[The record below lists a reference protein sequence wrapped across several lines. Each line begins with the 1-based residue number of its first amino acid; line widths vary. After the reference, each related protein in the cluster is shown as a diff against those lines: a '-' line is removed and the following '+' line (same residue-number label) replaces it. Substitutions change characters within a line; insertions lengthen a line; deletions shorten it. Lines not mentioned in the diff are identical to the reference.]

1 MLYSTRSK
9 LISTFLGVALL
20 VGLVAIYTGRQLL
33 YETVLGETESRISL
47 DLNAARRDYQDNIDT
62 ISTVLNIAAFDREFQ
77 GSVLRK
83 ETGKLT
89 WKLRYIAQQAGLDFA
104 GVASA
109 EGVVISR
116 VGPVGASAPV
126 NPSAPG
132 NPLVGYVIRHG
143 SSIAGTVVLDRSFLM
158 SESPALAE
166 QARIE
171 LSPTPMAA
179 PREGKEETSGMAI
192 GAGSPLFEGDRLIGV
207 LYGGQLLNGSKGAR
221 RHGP

>member
-33 YETVLGETESRISL
+33 YKTVLGETESRISL

-158 SESPALAE
+158 SERPRPRRTGAHRAE
-166 QARIE
+166 PHPDG
-171 LSPTPMAA
+171 SA
-179 PREGKEETSGMAI
+179 PRGERGDVGH
-192 GAGSPLFEGDRLIGV
+192 GDWRGQPPLR
-207 LYGGQLLNGSKGAR
+207 GG
-221 RHGP
+221 